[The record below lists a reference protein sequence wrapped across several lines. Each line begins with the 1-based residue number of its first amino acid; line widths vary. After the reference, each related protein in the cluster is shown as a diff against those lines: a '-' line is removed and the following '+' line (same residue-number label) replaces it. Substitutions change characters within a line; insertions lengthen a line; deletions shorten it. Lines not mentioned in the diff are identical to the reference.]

1 MKMNNSRRATKY
13 NKKSMRYF
21 YKVYMRKIMENINEQ
36 RRTRY
41 MAGMLKDMVVP

>member
-1 MKMNNSRRATKY
+1 
-13 NKKSMRYF
+13 MRYL

-41 MAGMLKDMVVP
+41 MDGMLKDMVVP